1 LVAYEQEPPGVFR
14 IVAATTVAEI
24 DTIRL
29 LFREYATWL
38 GIDLSFQ
45 NFDEEVAGVPGK
57 YAPPDGR
64 LLLVFVGRGGNVGCL
79 ALRFRPESTQS
90 GPSVRP

>member
-1 LVAYEQEPPGVFR
+1 MYRENFQGVFR

-29 LFREYATWL
+29 VFREYATWL

-45 NFDEEVAGVPGK
+45 NFRRGSCRRGGRVCASRWAPVAGVDHS
-57 YAPPDGR
+57 ATDE
-64 LLLVFVGRGGNVGCL
+64 GGV
-79 ALRFRPESTQS
+79 AT
-90 GPSVRP
+90 